1 MQLKG
6 DLMKLVYLIQGRDDP
21 EQAVQLTNALSID
34 DYVVLTLNDS
44 KWIDE
49 AYYLFSKHRN
59 VLLSTST
66 AFATQGDLSA
76 SRTWLYQLK
85 EATEKFKFDYAINL
99 TENVLPMISRDELV
113 TQLASYDGA
122 NVISINRNTVSDKE
136 LKKQVDRYYL
146 GTNNRLFVTKESYRN
161 RMKKYANI
169 LYGLGFR
176 RKLDFDVYEGEPW
189 FALTYNTATT
199 LGNELKFASEHFILS
214 WFSER
219 FMVQT
224 MWKKF
229 VPHQM
234 TVNDCLVSEK
244 EDNLNKKP
252 FQLMPDTIERKEV
265 AALLKHYNSQYEA
278 PYDYI
283 ADDVPQVKK
292 GMLDG
297 MIGYFKNKLK
307 K

>member
-1 MQLKG
+1 
-6 DLMKLVYLIQGRDDP
+6 MKLVFLIQGRDDP

-44 KWIDE
+44 HWIDE

-66 AFATQGDLSA
+66 AFATEGDLSA

-99 TENVLPMISRDELV
+99 TENIMPTTTRDELV
-113 TQLASYDGA
+113 THLEQYDGE
-122 NVISINRNTVSDKE
+122 NIISINRDSSTDE
-136 LKKQVDRYYL
+136 QLKKEVSRYYL
-146 GTNNRLFVTKESYRN
+146 GTNSKQFLTKPAYRE
-161 RMKKYANI
+161 RMRKYANI
-169 LYGLGFR
+169 LYRIGLR
-176 RKLDFDVYEGEPW
+176 RKIDFTVYEGEPW

-199 LGNELKFASEHFILS
+199 LGNELKFASEHFVLS

-219 FMVQT
+219 FMIQT

-229 VPHQM
+229 VPHQASI
-234 TVNDCLVSEK
+234 NDSLVSE
-244 EDNLNKKP
+244 DSTNPNNKP
-252 FQLMPDTIERKEV
+252 FQQVREAVTRKEIADV
-265 AALLKHYNSQYEA
+265 LKRYNDKYEA

-283 ADDVPQVKK
+283 ADDIVEVKK
-292 GMLDG
+292 GMLDN
-297 MIGYFKNKLK
+297 MIAYVKNKIK

>member
-1 MQLKG
+1 
-6 DLMKLVYLIQGRDDP
+6 MKLVYLIQGRDDP

-49 AYYLFSKHRN
+49 AYYLFNKHRN
-59 VLLSTST
+59 VYLSTST
-66 AFATQGDLSA
+66 AFATKGDLSA

-99 TENVLPMISRDELV
+99 TENIMPTLTRDELIDV
-113 TQLASYDGA
+113 LNTYEGS
-122 NVISINRNTVSDKE
+122 NIISINKNSDMDDE
-136 LKKQVDRYYL
+136 LKKEVSRYYL
-146 GTNNRLFVTKESYRN
+146 GTNSKDFVLKENYRN

-169 LYGLGFR
+169 LYALGIK
-176 RKLDFDVYEGEPW
+176 RKIDFTVYEGEPW

-219 FMVQT
+219 FMIQT

-229 VPHQM
+229 VPHQEAI
-234 TVNDCLVSEK
+234 NDYLVSE
-244 EDNLNKKP
+244 DPSNPNNKP
-252 FQLMPDTIERKEV
+252 FVLISDEIERKEI
-265 AALLKHYNSQYEA
+265 AAILHHYNNNYVA

-283 ADDVPQVKK
+283 ADEIEVVKK
-292 GMLDG
+292 GMLDN
-297 MIGYFKNKLK
+297 MIAYVKNKLK